1 MSLAATDDAL
11 GYCARI
17 RDLILHHGGGWADG
31 DALRKFRLLSYA
43 ASRAADDAES
53 SELLRTADQYAS
65 DLFSDADHQKWKRGG
80 TSGADILRLCILA
93 KLRVFRERL
102 MSRPRVP
109 HNPDA
114 PDADGW
120 FYPSDE

>member
-1 MSLAATDDAL
+1 MSQAATDDAL

-43 ASRAADDAES
+43 ASRAADDPES
-53 SELLRTADQYAS
+53 SALLRSVDQYAS
-65 DLFSDADHQKWKRGG
+65 DLFSDTDHQKWTRGK
-80 TSGADILRLCILA
+80 TSGADILRLLILA
-93 KLRVFRERL
+93 KLREFRDGLLHRL
-102 MSRPRVP
+102 RLAQK
-109 HNPDA
+109 PDA

-120 FYPSDE
+120 FYPNDE